1 MTVLM
6 GSLVHAVF
14 YLRMKLHVFHII
26 EVHRIRPVEHGD
38 WGHTGEFRHGEQLCV
53 LVAQTP
59 FDPVE
64 DVSPGR
70 VAAKRARG
78 ARGGGKNRGNETW
91 RPQKTASPNSYIG
104 A

>member
-14 YLRMKLHVFHII
+14 YLCMKLHVFHII

-38 WGHTGEFRHGEQLCV
+38 WGHTGEFRHGEQLGV
-53 LVAQTP
+53 LVAQAP

-70 VAAKRARG
+70 VAAKRARV
-78 ARGGGKNRGNETW
+78 ARAGVKSRGEETQTPPKNARE
-91 RPQKTASPNSYIG
+91 ASSL
-104 A
+104 